1 MKRVLTW
8 VALSVLTL
16 AGAGGVVGYVVAA
29 FYVMDQDQYV
39 TDYGALAA
47 FAGAGFVAGGLSL
60 LALSRRLP
68 ATVRF
73 PNEWLA
79 LALFGLMLGAGF
91 ATVLLERYLLFTP
104 LLAIIAVAALFAFI
118 ARLSLR
124 WSPEGRIA
132 ARGFVLPGVWGMV
145 GAPLTAV
152 LAQVITA
159 VMLVSGGVAGLYLAD
174 AVLMDSIDE
183 WITEASELT
192 DLSIVQ
198 TPTIAAGTLAMLGV
212 VAPLTE
218 ELAKFLGVYI
228 IFRHRVATKLGVF
241 LAGASAGLGF
251 AVVETLGY
259 ALMAVDQWPQVM
271 LIRAPVA
278 FIHVA
283 ATTIVAL
290 GWYKQRQSGGY
301 WLVSF
306 FALSVLLHG
315 AWNSLFVSM
324 LIVAGNVTTA
334 DAIDPATALTI
345 LSLISAMGAV
355 LVAAVMWI
363 IGNARRLGGEAIHAG
378 DVPGTASVVKRS
390 TAGASSY

>member
-1 MKRVLTW
+1 MKRALTW
-8 VALSVLTL
+8 IALTLLTL
-16 AGAGGVVGYVVAA
+16 AGAAGVVGYVVAV
-29 FYVMDQDQYV
+29 FYVTDHEQFV

-47 FAGAGFVAGGLSL
+47 FAAAGFVAGGLSL
-60 LALSRRLP
+60 LALSKRLP

-79 LALFGLMLGAGF
+79 LALFLLMLGAGF
-91 ATVLLERYLLFTP
+91 ALVVFERYLLFSP
-104 LLAIIAVAALFAFI
+104 LLAVVAAAALFAFI

-152 LAQVITA
+152 VAQVITA

-174 AVLMDSIDE
+174 AALMDSIDE

-198 TPTIAAGTLAMLGV
+198 TPTIAAGTLAMLGI

-228 IFRHRVATKLGVF
+228 VFRNRVATKLGVF

-324 LIVAGNVTTA
+324 LIVAGDVTTT
-334 DAIDPATALTI
+334 DAVDPATALTA
-345 LSLISAMGAV
+345 LVLVGAMGAV

-363 IGNARRLGGEAIHAG
+363 VGNARHLGREAVSEGNRSAAAP
-378 DVPGTASVVKRS
+378 VVNRSAAS
-390 TAGASSY
+390 ASSY

>member
-1 MKRVLTW
+1 MKRALAWIALT
-8 VALSVLTL
+8 LLTL
-16 AGAGGVVGYVVAA
+16 AGAIGVVGYVAGA
-29 FYVMDQDQYV
+29 FYVTDRSQYV
-39 TDYGALAA
+39 TDYGAIAA
-47 FAGAGFVAGGLSL
+47 FAAAGLVAGGLSL
-60 LALSRRLP
+60 LALAMRLT

-79 LALFGLMLGAGF
+79 LALFGLMLCAGF
-91 ATVLLERYLLFTP
+91 ASVIFDRYLLFTP
-104 LLAIIAVAALFAFI
+104 LLAIIAAAALFAFI
-118 ARLSLR
+118 ARLSMR
-124 WSPEGRIA
+124 WSPGKRIA

-152 LAQVITA
+152 VAQVVTA

-174 AVLMDSIDE
+174 ASLMDSIGE
-183 WITEASELT
+183 WITEATELT
-192 DLSIVQ
+192 DLSIIRM
-198 TPTIAAGTLAMLGV
+198 PTIAAGTLAMLGI

-218 ELAKFLGVYI
+218 EFAKFLGVYLVL
-228 IFRHRVATKLGVF
+228 RRRVTTRLGVF

-301 WLVSF
+301 WLVGF

-324 LIVAGNVTTA
+324 LIVAGDVTSA
-334 DAIDPATALTI
+334 DVIDPATAFTALV
-345 LSLISAMGAV
+345 LVSAMGAV
-355 LVAAVMWI
+355 LVGAVMWI
-363 IGNARRLGGEAIHAG
+363 VGNARRLGREAVSAG
-378 DVPGTASVVKRS
+378 DVPGTTSVVS
-390 TAGASSY
+390 CTTAGASSY